1 MSEQSQGTA
10 ESPEDNSENKK
21 YLPET
26 STPDKHYASKPL
38 KKIFGSFEKS
48 ASSLSESPRDRFVHS
63 ARPDLTNDATTH
75 QEPSTQSKEN
85 REVKNK
91 VKLEAIKEEEE
102 EKEKEKEKEKEEEK
116 KVHISPS
123 VEKSKPKKT
132 RKTQKKKPRII
143 YPYPCELCGKD
154 VIEIKRRKL

>member
-75 QEPSTQSKEN
+75 QEPSTQIKEN

-91 VKLEAIKEEEE
+91 VKLEAIKEE